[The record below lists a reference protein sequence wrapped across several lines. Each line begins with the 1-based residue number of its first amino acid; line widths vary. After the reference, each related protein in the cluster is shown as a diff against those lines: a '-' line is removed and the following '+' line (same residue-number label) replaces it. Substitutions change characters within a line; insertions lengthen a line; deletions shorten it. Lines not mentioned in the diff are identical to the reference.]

1 MTIAEIKTAMIEAL
15 DLKAEELGMN
25 TTLDQDQL
33 DGTVDVGVTVLN
45 TINPNSTR
53 LVIRS

>member
-53 LVIRS
+53 PVIRS